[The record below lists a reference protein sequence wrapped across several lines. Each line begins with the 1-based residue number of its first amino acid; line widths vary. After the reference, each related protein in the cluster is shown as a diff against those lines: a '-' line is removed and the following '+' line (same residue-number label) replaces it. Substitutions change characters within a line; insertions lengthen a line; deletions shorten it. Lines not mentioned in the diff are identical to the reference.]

1 MGSPEEQSVPGDDF
15 YEESGDLNKSLSLV
29 LRPDQSNEGES
40 SLASP
45 KGSKLTL
52 VSQLD
57 ASENP
62 SVVLWAGGYW
72 PDSLVPEE
80 ERLGSPVDEKVV
92 GLDFLSQPSV
102 ETVATGQQVTN
113 PETKG
118 AREHPS
124 PESFCAE
131 TEAGSSRRALQAS
144 GSEEAKAASAGI
156 FFPKGLEQSRAW
168 VSPRKSTTSRM
179 VMIGE
184 NVHHPTSEPEPLD
197 ELNEVQMMRVT
208 ICLKDGNP
216 GNQAKNSGP
225 AETGDLARHSNVQTR
240 DTFVRMPSS
249 LLVST
254 TRGLTSGVERQ
265 ASKEL
270 EPFSSKKKQG
280 TLWGKGGSKPSYPE
294 AAAGVGALPKANPR
308 KKMAQKKKPLWD
320 ASAVTLGRAFH
331 QWGQRLKS
339 APAEPATFPPISGV
353 GLPGRSNKCSLLPLR
368 PKQCKNLYTG
378 KRSGAKKTK
387 ELQLVAKEDTDS
399 IRDLSSQVQFP
410 TNRAELP
417 CQSGHQELSSGDI
430 NARSL
435 QDPEN
440 SQCSALNQRGIVSK
454 KSASSGDQEEPVGLL
469 GPDSEILQLSGTQ
482 GCPRCPELQKEIEDL
497 RKQLSA
503 LQAVNEKFQTHSS

>member
-1 MGSPEEQSVPGDDF
+1 MGSSEEQSVPGDDF
-15 YEESGDLNKSLSLV
+15 YEESGDLNTGLSLV
-29 LRPDQSNEGES
+29 LRPAKSNEDES
-40 SLASP
+40 SLSSP

-52 VSQLD
+52 VSQLE

-62 SVVLWAGGYW
+62 SVVLWAGGYC

-80 ERLGSPVDEKVV
+80 ERVGSPMDEKVV

-102 ETVATGQQVTN
+102 ETTATGQQVTN
-113 PETKG
+113 LETKG

-131 TEAGSSRRALQAS
+131 TEAGSIRRAPQAS
-144 GSEEAKAASAGI
+144 GSEEAKAASAGT

-168 VSPRKSTTSRM
+168 VTPRKSTTSRM
-179 VMIGE
+179 VIGE

-208 ICLKDGNP
+208 ICLKDGNH

-240 DTFVRMPSS
+240 DSFMRMPSS

-265 ASKEL
+265 ASKEP

-280 TLWGKGGSKPSYPE
+280 TLWGKGGSKSSYPE
-294 AAAGVGALPKANPR
+294 AAAGIGALPKASPR

-399 IRDLSSQVQFP
+399 TRDPSSQVQFP
-410 TNRAELP
+410 THRAEPP
-417 CQSGHQELSSGDI
+417 CQSVHQEFNSGDI

-435 QDPEN
+435 QDAGN
-440 SQCSALNQRGIVSK
+440 SQSSALNQRGIMSK
-454 KSASSGDQEEPVGLL
+454 KSALSGDEEEPVGLPA
-469 GPDSEILQLSGTQ
+469 PDSEILQLPGTQ

-503 LQAVNEKFQTHSS
+503 LQAVSEKFQTHLS